1 MAEIG
6 TFEDRFFIAMGLALG
21 DGEHAYGRTLASAEE
36 AAQKSGTRPYTTPVQ
51 NASAHAPFDQGRAQ
65 EEVLALRSYTGSKQS
80 YARLA
85 A

>member
-36 AAQKSGTRPYTTPVQ
+36 AAQKSGTRPYTTLRAKCERPR
-51 NASAHAPFDQGRAQ
+51 AFRPRARTGGSACATQLHR
-65 EEVLALRSYTGSKQS
+65 
-80 YARLA
+80 
-85 A
+85 